1 MVDATQLA
9 PNHELFSAAVASGR
23 SYRAAAKI
31 AGFDENYGFRLMKIP
46 AIRQRVEE
54 LLQEPA
60 ERIRAGLESELLM
73 LRHRAAESELSA
85 DERANV
91 ELRLKLVL
99 AHGRLRGWIVDKKQ
113 INKATLDLSKLL
125 AREAGT
131 LGRAQLRQ
139 AFEEHLNQLDPG
151 SRSRLRAIASGA
163 DESETVEANE

>member
-1 MVDATQLA
+1 MIDATQLA

-31 AGFDENYGFRLMKIP
+31 AGFDENYGFRLMKVP

-60 ERIRAGLESELLM
+60 ERIRASLESELLM

-125 AREAGT
+125 GGKAGA
-131 LGRAQLRQ
+131 LGLRQ